1 MDSKTDN
8 YNELITII
16 KNLKKVINEQSEK
29 ISELNKKIEY
39 IEETKTNSI
48 NDSNNFEYIDSF

>member
-1 MDSKTDN
+1 MNSKTDN

-16 KNLKKVINEQSEK
+16 ENLKKVINQQSEK
-29 ISELNKKIEY
+29 ICILNKKIKY
-39 IEETKTNSI
+39 IEEAKANSI